1 MTKIIRQNKWESL
14 FDDFMDLTEFSLV
27 KYRNGWGLI
36 DNQGGNLGDI
46 QSDRFETAQDIFERM
61 DHYIDDYIFRAL
73 EETWL
78 EAGFD
83 EESTPTMAND
93 WLKYREVRGFENSGF
108 DLDILDMVA
117 NHSDEIDLNNCNYE
131 RN

>member
-46 QSDRFETAQDIFERM
+46 QSDRFDTAQDIFERM
-61 DHYIDDYIFRAL
+61 DLYIDDYIFRAL

-83 EESTPTMAND
+83 EESTPTMEND
-93 WLKYREVRGFENSGF
+93 WLKYREARGFEISGF
-108 DLDILDMVA
+108 EFDILDMVA
-117 NHSDEIDLNNCNYE
+117 NHYDEIDLNNCTYE